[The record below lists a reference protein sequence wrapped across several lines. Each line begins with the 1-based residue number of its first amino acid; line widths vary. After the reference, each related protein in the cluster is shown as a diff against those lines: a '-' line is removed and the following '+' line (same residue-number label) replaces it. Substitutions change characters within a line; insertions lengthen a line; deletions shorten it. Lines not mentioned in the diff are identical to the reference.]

1 MNVQFRDR
9 PAPAPSA
16 SVKTAIADCDIHPA
30 RATATELYPF
40 LAKRWHA
47 HLETYGKQAYQGMME
62 GPPYPKAQPNASR
75 RDAWPP
81 EGGPQGSSLSFM
93 QKQLL
98 DPYNVALGVLNPLAT
113 GQGLRNHDL
122 SAALATAINDWQ
134 IEKWTS
140 KDSRLKGSIVVA
152 NEDGPAAAAE
162 IRKRAGDP
170 NFVQVLL
177 LSRNV
182 EPLGQRRYWPIYEAA
197 QEIGLPVGVHAFG
210 FGGNPITA
218 SGWPS
223 FYIEEMVGHSQ
234 CQQTALASLVLEGVF
249 ERYPRLKMVMI
260 EAGFGWAPSLGWRLD
275 KNFERLHGE
284 VPHLKRKPSEYIRD
298 HIWWTTQPMEDPE
311 RREHLF
317 ETIEMDRLGQAAVCD
332 RLPALGFRRAVAR
345 PARRRQRHQPRS
357 VLSRQREE
365 AVRYLLMVRHVIAP
379 VDELP
384 PGTRKFLTIDE
395 RPIAIFNIK
404 GEFFGLLNRCPHQG
418 AALCE
423 GPLIGLAQS
432 SDPGEIEYTKL
443 GEIIRCPWHGWEFD
457 IRTGQSYC
465 DPKRFRARAY
475 PVNVEPGAAVVK
487 GPYVAETL
495 AVSVESDYVVVDL

>member
-1 MNVQFRDR
+1 MR
-9 PAPAPSA
+9 
-16 SVKTAIADCDIHPA
+16 
-30 RATATELYPF
+30 RAAMPI
-40 LAKRWHA
+40 RR
-47 HLETYGKQAYQGMME
+47 
-62 GPPYPKAQPNASR
+62 KAGQ
-75 RDAWPP
+75 
-81 EGGPQGSSLSFM
+81 QGSSLSFM

-98 DPYNVALGVLNPLAT
+98 DPYNVALGVLNPLDT

-134 IEKWTS
+134 IAKWTS
-140 KDSRLKGSIVVA
+140 QDSRLKGSVVVA
-152 NEDGPAAAAE
+152 NEDGVSAAAE
-162 IRKRAGDP
+162 IRRRAGDR

-197 QEIGLPVGVHAFG
+197 EEAGLPVGVHAFG

-234 CQQTALASLVLEGVF
+234 CQQTALASIVLEGVF
-249 ERYPRLKMVMI
+249 ERYPKLKMVMI
-260 EAGFGWAPSLGWRLD
+260 EAGFGWAPSLSWRLD
-275 KNFERLHGE
+275 KSFERLHSE
-284 VPHLKRKPSEYIRD
+284 VPHLKRQPSEYIRD
-298 HIWWTTQPMEDPE
+298 HIFWTTQPMEDPE
-311 RREHLF
+311 RRDHLF
-317 ETIEMDRLGQAAVCD
+317 DVIDWIGWDKLLFATDYPHWDFDEPSRV
-332 RLPALGFRRAVAR
+332 LP
-345 PARRRQRHQPRS
+345 RRRQRRQPRG
-357 VLSRQREE
+357 VLSRQCQE
-365 AVRYLLMVRHVIAP
+365 AVRTSLMARHVIAP

-432 SDPGEIEYTKL
+432 SDPGEIEYTRL
-443 GEIIRCPWHGWEFD
+443 GEILRCPWHGWEFD

-465 DPKRFRARAY
+465 DPKKFRTRAY
-475 PVNVEPGAAVVK
+475 PVNVEPGTNVVK

-495 AVSVESDYVVVDL
+495 GGVGGERLRGGGFVGIGGTASA